1 MNLNGRIK
9 KLVHLLGLDRPP
21 AEAEPARGPLAGCSP
36 TWQVAT
42 MLLAGLHLAEYVYT
56 ADAGDPEKMKSHL
69 RGCSW
74 AEPPTEEV
82 LEAYAQAICELWGKT
97 EEQRREIF
105 AREFSGFPYPA
116 KPQR

>member
-1 MNLNGRIK
+1 MSLNNRLS
-9 KLVHLLGLDRPP
+9 KLEHLFGLDRAPQ
-21 AEAEPARGPLAGCSP
+21 EAEPARGPLAGRP
-36 TWQVAT
+36 PAWQMAT

-56 ADAGDPEKMKSHL
+56 ADAGDAEKLKAHL
-69 RGCSW
+69 RNCSW

-116 KPQR
+116 KP